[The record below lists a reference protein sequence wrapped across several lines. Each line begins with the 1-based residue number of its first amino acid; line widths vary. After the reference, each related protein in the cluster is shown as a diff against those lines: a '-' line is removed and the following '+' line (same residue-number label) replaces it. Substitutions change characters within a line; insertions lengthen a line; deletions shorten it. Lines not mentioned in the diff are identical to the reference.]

1 MGDCVESLAEVKV
14 DNIHSSP
21 SPSNQS
27 EAVTALLYKPCF
39 AD

>member
-1 MGDCVESLAEVKV
+1 MVK
-14 DNIHSSP
+14 IT
-21 SPSNQS
+21 NQS